1 MELNKNIY
9 LVATGSYVPEK
20 VLKNDDLKQYIETSD
35 EWIYTRTG
43 IKERRIAD
51 KNEAA
56 SDLAYEA
63 SKHIIKRAGITV
75 DDIDL
80 IIMATITPDTCC
92 PSGANWL
99 EAKLDAKNAVSFD
112 VTAACSGYL
121 FALSV
126 AMQYLKT
133 GAFKNALVV
142 ASEVMSRVVNWYDRE
157 SCILWGDGA
166 GGCLLSSDEKFS
178 NSPIL
183 KTVYIHTDGKNGQ
196 NLLMPGGGSKTTPIS
211 HESVDK
217 KLHYLKMI
225 HASDSLRVAVKRF
238 SESCLEIMENF
249 NLTTDDVSLI
259 VFHQANYR
267 ILKNVAKK
275 INIPIEKFHLTIEK
289 YGNSSSSSM
298 AIAFDEAVNE
308 GRVKK
313 GDNIILTGFGGGL
326 TWGSALIQW

>member
-1 MELNKNIY
+1 MVY
-9 LVATGSYVPEK
+9 LVSTGSYVPK
-20 VLKNDDLKQYIETSD
+20 NIMKNDDLKQFIETSD

-51 KNEAA
+51 KNEAS
-56 SDLAYEA
+56 SDLAYNA
-63 SKHIIKRAGITV
+63 AKIILERANVSPDEIE
-75 DDIDL
+75 L

-99 EAKLDAKNAVSFD
+99 EAKLNAKNAVSFD
-112 VTAACSGYL
+112 VTAACTGYI

-126 AMQYLKT
+126 AVQYLKLGT
-133 GAFKNALVV
+133 FKNALVV
-142 ASEVMSRVVNWYDRE
+142 ASEVMSRVVDWYDRE
-157 SCILWGDGA
+157 SCILWGDAA
-166 GGCLLSSDEKFS
+166 GGCFLSIDNKFS
-178 NSPIL
+178 DKAVL
-183 KTVYIHTDGKNGQ
+183 KEVIIHTDGKNGQ

-225 HASDSLRVAVKRF
+225 HASDSLRVAVRRF
-238 SESCLEIMENF
+238 SESCFEIMDKSA
-249 NLTTDDVSLI
+249 LTPDDIALV
-259 VFHQANYR
+259 VPHQANYR

-275 INIPIEKFHLTIEK
+275 IQIPLEKFHLTIEK

-298 AIAFDEAVNE
+298 AVALDEAINE
-308 GRVKK
+308 NKVKK

>member
-1 MELNKNIY
+1 MVY
-9 LVATGSYVPEK
+9 LVSTGSYVPK
-20 VLKNDDLKQYIETSD
+20 NIMKNDDLKQFIETSD

-51 KNEAA
+51 KNEAS
-56 SDLAYEA
+56 SDLAYNA
-63 SKHIIKRAGITV
+63 AKIILERANVSPDEIE
-75 DDIDL
+75 L

-99 EAKLDAKNAVSFD
+99 EAKLNAENAVSFD
-112 VTAACSGYL
+112 VTAACTGYI

-126 AMQYLKT
+126 AVQYLKLGT
-133 GAFKNALVV
+133 FKNALVV
-142 ASEVMSRVVNWYDRE
+142 ASEVMSRVVDWYDRE
-157 SCILWGDGA
+157 SCILWGDAA
-166 GGCLLSSDEKFS
+166 GGCFLSIDNKFS
-178 NSPIL
+178 DKAVL
-183 KTVYIHTDGKNGQ
+183 KEVIIHTDGKNGQ

-238 SESCLEIMENF
+238 SESCFEIMDKSA
-249 NLTTDDVSLI
+249 LTPDDIALV
-259 VFHQANYR
+259 VPHQANYR

-275 INIPIEKFHLTIEK
+275 IQIPLEKFHLTIEK

-298 AIAFDEAVNE
+298 AVALDEAINE
-308 GRVKK
+308 NKVKK